1 MLCLLLYTL
10 ICRSELCCLRFGQK
24 GFGVEADGS
33 CVPRCRLRATFTG
46 RKGQLNNLKRCTI
59 ASLVT
64 SLILVDGDRCQKGD
78 GEMRN
83 KADRIV
89 NAPGFGYSI
98 VVLIIA
104 SAIVQAIIT
113 AADVSEFHQIWMGLL
128 LLLMMFMLV
137 LEVLLKIIAEAPRID
152 RYFRDGWNVFDF
164 LVISFLIAS
173 LFVFPAASPNA
184 LLFVLVRLLRLLE
197 GFATIQAMRVILSTL
212 FRTIPRMA
220 HVVILLGVI
229 IYMYAI
235 SGHNL
240 FGESDEEHWGTLGV
254 SVLSLFQVVTL
265 DGWSDIMKPAL
276 EFSPYSWI
284 YFVSF
289 VIATVFVGANLFVAV
304 VVSGMEQAERDDA
317 PTPETPSPER
327 PAPRDEVL
335 RELRTTQESLRRLEE
350 SLQRGIE

>member
-1 MLCLLLYTL
+1 M
-10 ICRSELCCLRFGQK
+10 
-24 GFGVEADGS
+24 
-33 CVPRCRLRATFTG
+33 
-46 RKGQLNNLKRCTI
+46 
-59 ASLVT
+59 
-64 SLILVDGDRCQKGD
+64 
-78 GEMRN
+78 
-83 KADRIV
+83 

-173 LFVFPAASPNA
+173 MFVFPAAAPNA
-184 LLFVLVRLLRLLE
+184 LLLVLVRLLRLLE

-212 FRTIPRMA
+212 FRTIPRMV
-220 HVVILLGVI
+220 HVVILLGVVI
-229 IYMYAI
+229 HMYAI
-235 SGHNL
+235 SGHSL

-276 EFSPYSWI
+276 EYPPYSWI
-284 YFVSF
+284 YFVTF
-289 VIATVFVGANLFVAV
+289 VIAAVFIGANLFVGV

-317 PTPETPSPER
+317 STRDTAKPDATVS
-327 PAPRDEVL
+327 RDEVL

>member
-1 MLCLLLYTL
+1 MN
-10 ICRSELCCLRFGQK
+10 R
-24 GFGVEADGS
+24 
-33 CVPRCRLRATFTG
+33 
-46 RKGQLNNLKRCTI
+46 NRCTI
-59 ASLVT
+59 ASPVT
-64 SLILVDGDRCQKGD
+64 NLIVVDGDRCQKGD
-78 GEMRN
+78 GEMRS

-89 NAPGFGYSI
+89 NAPAFGYSI

-128 LLLMMFMLV
+128 LVLMMFMLV

-173 LFVFPAASPNA
+173 MLVFPAATPNA

-229 IYMYAI
+229 IHMYAI

-265 DGWSDIMKPAL
+265 DGWSDIMKPSL

-284 YFVSF
+284 YFVTF
-289 VIATVFVGANLFVAV
+289 VIAAVFIGANLFVAV
-304 VVSGMEQAERDDA
+304 VVNGMEQAERDDA
-317 PTPETPSPER
+317 TTPEEPSPETPAS
-327 PAPRDEVL
+327 RDEVL
-335 RELRTTQESLRRLEE
+335 RELRATQASLRRLEE
-350 SLQRGIE
+350 SMQRAPE